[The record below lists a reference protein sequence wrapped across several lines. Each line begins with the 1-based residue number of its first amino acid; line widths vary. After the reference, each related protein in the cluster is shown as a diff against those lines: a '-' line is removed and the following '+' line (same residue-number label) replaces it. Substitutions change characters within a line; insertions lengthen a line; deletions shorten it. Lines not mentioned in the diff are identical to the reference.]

1 MIIRANS
8 QHSLAGILTRDTLT
22 LELIRREAFKN
33 EEVKN
38 LNLPNINSQEII
50 ESWVKKAKNDFDHR
64 TFEKLF

>member
-33 EEVKN
+33 KEVKN
-38 LNLPNINSQEII
+38 
-50 ESWVKKAKNDFDHR
+50 
-64 TFEKLF
+64 